1 MTLKFKNI
9 LNPYIAILKV
19 LLWVC
24 SMVERVR
31 TGIPG
36 MDEILNGGIPK
47 RNVVLL
53 SGGPGTGKSIFG
65 QQYLWNG
72 LQMGEPGIFVALEE
86 HPVQVRINMS
96 QFGWDVRKYEEE
108 GLFAMVDAFTG
119 GIGEAAKRERYVV
132 RDPTDVGL
140 LIDVIKEAIRD
151 VSSERRPRN
160 IRVVIDSVST
170 LYLTKPSVARNIVM
184 QLKRVLSGMG
194 TTSILVSQVSVTE
207 RGFGGPGV
215 EHAADG
221 IIRLDLDE
229 IGGELK
235 RSLIIWKMRGTKH
248 SMRRHPF
255 EITDKGIIVYHD
267 KVLKVT
273 KSGWHEE

>member
-1 MTLKFKNI
+1 
-9 LNPYIAILKV
+9 
-19 LLWVC
+19 
-24 SMVERVR
+24 MVERIK

-36 MDEILNGGIPK
+36 FDEILNGGIPK

-53 SGGPGTGKSIFG
+53 PGGPGTGKSIFG
-65 QQYLWNG
+65 QQYLWSG
-72 LQMGEPGIFVALEE
+72 LQKGEPGILVTLEE
-86 HPVQVRINMS
+86 HPVQVRINMK
-96 QFGWDVRKYEEE
+96 QFGWDVRKYENE
-108 GLFAMVDAFTG
+108 GLFAIVDAFTA

-140 LIDVIKEAIRD
+140 LIDVLREAIRD
-151 VSSERRPRN
+151 TGAQ
-160 IRVVIDSVST
+160 RVVVDSVST
-170 LYLTKPSVARNIVM
+170 LYLTKPSVARSIVL
-184 QLKRVLSGMG
+184 QLKKVLSGMG

-221 IIRLDLDE
+221 IVRLDLDE
-229 IGGELK
+229 INGELI

-255 EITDKGIIVYHD
+255 EITDKGIIVYPD
-267 KVLKVT
+267 RVVRFKT
-273 KSGWHEE
+273 